1 MSLPK
6 EPRQKMINMMYLVL
20 TALLALNVSAE
31 ILNAFKTVNNSITT
45 SNTVVTDKN
54 NLTYNAF
61 EKALNDAQTKENAQ
75 IWAPKA
81 RQIQTISASMYN
93 TINGMKDMLI
103 RESQPDYDK
112 EGKLIKYNDAN
123 LDAATR
129 VFDKDGKGKIL
140 YDSLAEYK
148 KQMIAVLNPN
158 APDIAKNPVLQKE
171 VAKAQ
176 ADFEK
181 QLPLDL
187 RVPESQTGA
196 AKSGDDLKDWVT
208 NYFHMT
214 PTIAAITILSKFQS
228 DVKNSESQMVDY
240 CYKQIGSVKVVYNQ
254 FEAFA
259 GTNATYLMPG
269 DELEVQAGI
278 GAFSAAAKPVIT
290 IGGVTQP
297 LNADGVAD
305 YKTKVSGTGAHEIT
319 VNIAYTRPDGT
330 TATIPKT
337 IKYTVGMPSGASIF
351 LEKMNVVYIGVDNP
365 MTISGGSVGAEK
377 VHISFE
383 SPGASISKTAGDHYI
398 ARATTPGMSKIVVNA
413 GGKPFEFPI
422 RVKNLPLPAGFIGS
436 KKGGSIS
443 SAEFKAIGG
452 LIARLEDSDFEAP
465 FKVVSYKIGAEGGG
479 ISAYTEASVEGS
491 NRWSGNAAS
500 IVQRSTPGTHIF
512 FDQIRVIGPDGKQR
526 EIAPMVFSLK

>member
-45 SNTVVTDKN
+45 SNGVVSEKN
-54 NLTYNAF
+54 NLTYSAF
-61 EKALNDAQTKENAQ
+61 EKALSDPQTKANAE

-81 RQIQTISASMYN
+81 KQIQKISSSMYN
-93 TINGMKDMLI
+93 TIDGMKHLLKI
-103 RESQPDYDK
+103 ESQFEIDK
-112 EGKLIKYNDAN
+112 EGKEKFNDAN

-140 YDSLAEYK
+140 YDSLADYK
-148 KQMIAVLNPN
+148 KQMLAVLNPEEFKDN
-158 APDIAKNPVLQKE
+158 KVLYEE
-171 VAKAQ
+171 VAKAK
-176 ADFEK
+176 ASFEK

-187 RVPESQTGA
+187 SVPQSQTGA
-196 AKSGDDLKDWVT
+196 AKSGDDVKDWVT

-214 PTIAAITILSKFQS
+214 PTIAAITILSKFQN

-269 DELEVQAGI
+269 DELEIQAGI
-278 GAFSAAAKPVIT
+278 GAFSAAAKPDIT
-290 IGGVTQP
+290 INGVRQT

-305 YKTKVSGTGAHEIT
+305 YKTKVEGAGEHTVT
-319 VNIAYTRPDGT
+319 VNIAYTKPDGT
-330 TATIPKT
+330 VATIPKT
-337 IKYTVGMPSGASIF
+337 IKYTVGLPSGASIF

-365 MTISGGSVGAEK
+365 MTISGGSVGREK
-377 VHISFE
+377 VHASFAT
-383 SPGASISKTAGDHYI
+383 PGGTLTNTGGDHYV
-398 ARATTPGMSKIVVNA
+398 ARATTPGMSKIIINA
-413 GGKPFEFPI
+413 NGKNFEFPI

-465 FKVVSYKIGAEGGG
+465 FKVVSYKLGAIGG
-479 ISAYTEASVEGS
+479 SVSQYTEANNEG
-491 NRWSGNAAS
+491 NRWSGTAQA
-500 IVQRSTPGTHIF
+500 IVQRSSPGTNIF
-512 FDQIRVIGPDGKQR
+512 FDQIRVVGPDGKAR
-526 EIAPMVFSLK
+526 EIQPMVFSLK

>member
-45 SNTVVTDKN
+45 SNGVVTEKN
-54 NLTYNAF
+54 NLTYSAF
-61 EKALNDAQTKENAQ
+61 EKALNDQQTKDNAA

-81 RQIQTISASMYN
+81 KQIQGISLAMFN
-93 TINGMKDMLI
+93 TIDGMKHLLKL
-103 RESQPDYDK
+103 ESQYEIDK
-112 EGKLIKYNDAN
+112 DGKEKFNDAN

-140 YDSLAEYK
+140 YDSLTEYK
-148 KQMIAVLNPN
+148 KLMIAVLDPN
-158 APDIAKNPVLQKE
+158 APDIAKNPILQKE

-176 ADFEK
+176 AEFEK

-187 RVPESQTGA
+187 SVPLSQTGA
-196 AKSGDDLKDWVT
+196 AKSGDDVKDWVT

-214 PTIAAITILSKFQS
+214 PTIAAITILSKFQN

-269 DELEVQAGI
+269 DELEIQAGI
-278 GAFSAAAKPVIT
+278 GAFSAAAKPDIT
-290 IGGVTQP
+290 INGARQT

-305 YKTKVSGTGAHEIT
+305 YKTKVEGAGAHEVT
-319 VNIAYTRPDGT
+319 VNISYTKPDGT
-330 TATIPKT
+330 TAVIPKT
-337 IKYTVGMPSGASIF
+337 IKYTVGLPSGASIF
-351 LEKMNVVYIGVDNP
+351 LEKMNVVYIGVANP
-365 MTISGGSVGAEK
+365 MTISGGSVGREK
-377 VHISFE
+377 VHVSFE
-383 SPGASISKTAGDHYI
+383 SPGATITNTGGDHYE
-398 ARATTPGMSKIVVNA
+398 ARATTPGISKIIVTAN
-413 GGKPFEFPI
+413 GRPFPFEI

-436 KKGGSIS
+436 HKSGAIS

-479 ISAYTEASVEGS
+479 ISGYTEATNNG
-491 NRWSGNAAS
+491 NRWSGNAAG
-500 IVQRSTPGTHIF
+500 IVSRCTPGTHIF
-512 FDQIRVIGPDGKQR
+512 FDEIRVVGPDGKERQ
-526 EIAPMVFSLK
+526 INPMVFSLK

>member
-1 MSLPK
+1 
-6 EPRQKMINMMYLVL
+6 MMYLVL

-31 ILNAFKTVNNSITT
+31 ILNAFKTVNNSITN
-45 SNTVVTDKN
+45 SNVVVTDKN
-54 NLTYNAF
+54 NLTYSAF
-61 EKALNDAQTKENAQ
+61 EKALNDPQTKANAE

-81 RQIQTISASMYN
+81 RQIQKISSSMYN
-93 TINGMKDMLI
+93 TIDGMKHLLKI
-103 RESQPDYDK
+103 ESQFEIDK
-112 EGKLIKYNDAN
+112 EGKEKFNDAN

-129 VFDKDGKGKIL
+129 VFDKDGKGRIL
-140 YDSLAEYK
+140 YDSLADYK
-148 KQMIAVLNPN
+148 KQMLAVLNPEEFKDN
-158 APDIAKNPVLQKE
+158 KVLYEE
-171 VAKAQ
+171 VAKAK
-176 ADFEK
+176 ASFEK

-187 RVPESQTGA
+187 SVPLSQTGA
-196 AKSGDDLKDWVT
+196 AKSGDDVKDWVT

-269 DELEVQAGI
+269 DELEIQAGI
-278 GAFSAAAKPVIT
+278 GAFSAAAKPDIT
-290 IGGVTQP
+290 INGVRQT

-305 YKTKVSGTGAHEIT
+305 YKTKVEGAGEHTVT
-319 VNIAYTRPDGT
+319 VNIAYTKPDGT
-330 TATIPKT
+330 VATIPKT
-337 IKYTVGMPSGASIF
+337 IKYTVGLPSGASIF

-365 MTISGGSVGAEK
+365 MTISGGSVGREK
-377 VHISFE
+377 VHASFAT
-383 SPGASISKTAGDHYI
+383 PGGTLTNTGGDHYV
-398 ARATTPGMSKIVVNA
+398 ARATTPGMSKIIINA
-413 GGKPFEFPI
+413 NGKNFEFPI

-465 FKVVSYKIGAEGGG
+465 FKVVSYKLGAIGG
-479 ISAYTEASVEGS
+479 SVSQYTEANNEG
-491 NRWSGNAAS
+491 NRWSGTAQA
-500 IVQRSTPGTHIF
+500 IVQRSSPGTNIF
-512 FDQIRVIGPDGKQR
+512 FDQIRVVGPDGKAR
-526 EIAPMVFSLK
+526 EIQPMVFSLK

>member
-31 ILNAFKTVNNSITT
+31 ILNAFKTVNNSITN
-45 SNTVVTDKN
+45 SNVVVTDKN
-54 NLTYNAF
+54 NLTYSAF
-61 EKALNDAQTKENAQ
+61 EKALNDPQTKANAE

-81 RQIQTISASMYN
+81 RQIQKISSSMYN
-93 TINGMKDMLI
+93 TIDGMKHLLKI
-103 RESQPDYDK
+103 ESQFEIDK
-112 EGKLIKYNDAN
+112 EGKEKFNDAN

-129 VFDKDGKGKIL
+129 VFDKDGKGRIL
-140 YDSLAEYK
+140 YDSLADYK
-148 KQMIAVLNPN
+148 KQMLAVLNPEEFKDN
-158 APDIAKNPVLQKE
+158 KVLYEE
-171 VAKAQ
+171 VAKAK
-176 ADFEK
+176 ASFEK

-187 RVPESQTGA
+187 SVPLSQTGA
-196 AKSGDDLKDWVT
+196 AKSGDDVKDWVT

-269 DELEVQAGI
+269 DELEIQAGI
-278 GAFSAAAKPVIT
+278 GAFSAAAKPDIT
-290 IGGVTQP
+290 INGVRQT

-305 YKTKVSGTGAHEIT
+305 YKTKVEGAGEHTVT
-319 VNIAYTRPDGT
+319 VNIAYTKPDGT
-330 TATIPKT
+330 VATIPKT
-337 IKYTVGMPSGASIF
+337 IKYTVGLPSGASIF

-365 MTISGGSVGAEK
+365 MTISGGSVGREK
-377 VHISFE
+377 VHASFAT
-383 SPGASISKTAGDHYI
+383 PGGTLTNTGGDHYV
-398 ARATTPGMSKIVVNA
+398 ARATTPGMSKIIINA
-413 GGKPFEFPI
+413 NGKNFEFPI

-465 FKVVSYKIGAEGGG
+465 FKVVSYKLGAIGG
-479 ISAYTEASVEGS
+479 SVSQYTEANNEG
-491 NRWSGNAAS
+491 NRWSGTAQA
-500 IVQRSTPGTHIF
+500 IVQRSSPGTNIF
-512 FDQIRVIGPDGKQR
+512 FDQIRVVGPDGKAR
-526 EIAPMVFSLK
+526 EIQPMVFSLK

>member
-31 ILNAFKTVNNSITT
+31 ILNAFKTVNHSITT
-45 SNTVVTDKN
+45 SNDVVTGKN
-54 NLTYNAF
+54 NLTYAAF
-61 EKALNDAQTKENAQ
+61 EKAKNDAQTKANAD

-81 RQIQTISASMYN
+81 YQIQKLSSAMYGTIDGLKSLLIMESSPE
-93 TINGMKDMLI
+93 MKD
-103 RESQPDYDK
+103 
-112 EGKLIKYNDAN
+112 GKQVFNDAN

-140 YDSLAEYK
+140 FDSLAEYK
-148 KQMIAVLNPN
+148 RQMLAVLNPAEFKDN
-158 APDIAKNPVLQKE
+158 KVLFDEVTKAK
-171 VAKAQ
+171 

-181 QLPLDL
+181 ELPLDL
-187 RVPESQTGA
+187 SVPKSQTGA
-196 AKSGDDLKDWVT
+196 APSSDSVKDWVT

-214 PTIAAITILSKFQS
+214 PTIAAITILSKFQN

-290 IGGVTQP
+290 INGAPQA
-297 LNADGVAD
+297 LNTDGVAD
-305 YKTKVSGTGAHEIT
+305 FKTKVAGAGEHTLT
-319 VNIAYTRPDGT
+319 VNIEYTKPDGT
-330 TATIPKT
+330 KQPITKT
-337 IKYTVGMPSGASIF
+337 IKYTVGLPSGASIF

-377 VHISFE
+377 VHVSFE
-383 SPGASISKTAGDHYI
+383 SAGASISKTTGDHYI
-398 ARATTPGMSKIVVNA
+398 ARATTPGMSKIIVNA
-413 GGKPFEFPI
+413 AGKNFEFPI

-479 ISAYTEASVEGS
+479 ISAYTEASNDG
-491 NRWSGNAAS
+491 NRWTGNAQS